1 MLHELRE
8 RMANRAEVRSLT
20 KRCPGLHTDSTLKVK
35 LPQYI
40 KCGENVHIGEGSRLL
55 CWDSYRGERFENPPQ
70 ITIGSGV
77 RATRNLTIQCASRI
91 TIGDNVLIASDVFM
105 VDYNHGMSP
114 LTDSYLENPL
124 DRSDG
129 ITIEEGVWIG
139 NNVIILPNVTIGR
152 KSIIGAGAVVTRSI
166 PPYCMAVGNPAR
178 VIRKYDSERNEWVRT
193 GDE

>member
-1 MLHELRE
+1 MSFTQPY
-8 RMANRAEVRSLT
+8 MPTGPIIVY
-20 KRCPGLHTDSTLKVK
+20 
-35 LPQYI
+35 LP
-40 KCGENVHIGEGSRLL
+40 
-55 CWDSYRGERFENPPQ
+55 
-70 ITIGSGV
+70 
-77 RATRNLTIQCASRI
+77 SRI

-139 NNVIILPNVTIGR
+139 NNVIILPNVTIGK

-178 VIRKYDSERNEWVRT
+178 VIRKFNSEKNEWVRT

>member
-1 MLHELRE
+1 M
-8 RMANRAEVRSLT
+8 
-20 KRCPGLHTDSTLKVK
+20 
-35 LPQYI
+35 
-40 KCGENVHIGEGSRLL
+40 
-55 CWDSYRGERFENPPQ
+55 
-70 ITIGSGV
+70 
-77 RATRNLTIQCASRI
+77 
-91 TIGDNVLIASDVFM
+91 LIASDVFM

-139 NNVIILPNVTIGR
+139 NNVIILPNVTIGK

-178 VIRKYDSERNEWVRT
+178 VIRKFNSEKNEWVRT